1 MLTTHAHASRAY
13 LAMNS
18 VTEGSKSQLAFYEV
32 LNGQHFDA
40 FLSVAGF
47 DTRFIPVHYYNIQAL
62 NLTWN
67 HLKGGAALPPSQVI
81 RTVPRGG
88 TAGAAPALTTA
99 NLPAISMSPGSDA
112 IQVGAGMVNVP
123 K

>member
-1 MLTTHAHASRAY
+1 MLTTHASSRANRRHTSY
-13 LAMNS
+13 
-18 VTEGSKSQLAFYEV
+18 
-32 LNGQHFDA
+32 
-40 FLSVAGF
+40 
-47 DTRFIPVHYYNIQAL
+47 QATAPQRPPHPRPLL

-81 RTVPRGG
+81 LTVPRGG
-88 TAGAAPALTTA
+88 PSGAAPDLTTA

-112 IQVGAGMVNVP
+112 IQVGAGAVNVP